1 MAFSLRRA
9 SSISSAN
16 SQDSLED
23 FLSEVRI
30 FTTNREV
37 LLLKVADRQFLGD
50 DVNSF
55 SYSQEGLPAGKV
67 AKLPIGDI
75 NVSLLVILLS

>member
-1 MAFSLRRA
+1 M
-9 SSISSAN
+9 
-16 SQDSLED
+16 
-23 FLSEVRI
+23 
-30 FTTNREV
+30 
-37 LLLKVADRQFLGD
+37 
-50 DVNSF
+50 NSF